1 MLKNEDSPGKGIGLV
16 QLWRFRRRQEFRRI
30 RRICFAAFTIS
41 FVWFHSRTLAN
52 WGFLAFPQLH
62 REVRLWNMR
71 EVDQRNLDI
80 ALHLKSR
87 TSAGERVFIWGSSS
101 QLYFLANRLMT

>member
-1 MLKNEDSPGKGIGLV
+1 
-16 QLWRFRRRQEFRRI
+16 
-30 RRICFAAFTIS
+30 
-41 FVWFHSRTLAN
+41 
-52 WGFLAFPQLH
+52 
-62 REVRLWNMR
+62 VRLWNMR